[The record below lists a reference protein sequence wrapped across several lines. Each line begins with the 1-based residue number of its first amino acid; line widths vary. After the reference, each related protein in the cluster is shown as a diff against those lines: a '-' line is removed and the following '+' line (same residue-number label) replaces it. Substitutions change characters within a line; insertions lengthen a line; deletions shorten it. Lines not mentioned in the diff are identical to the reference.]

1 MLSQLDCIIFPDR
14 CEVIE
19 IVPSQRY
26 VYPIFKNCSSS
37 ISSAAKQNKWRTC
50 LNEQINKIN
59 NIDVILREPQDR
71 LISGINTFIQ
81 HVLRD
86 NPDLDQKTVQWFAQ
100 NYLFLNRHYCPQFLW
115 LVNLARFLNID
126 TKLNFISMDD
136 VRTITTLHKKPIG
149 ITPASADFVTKIN
162 EIKNNEMHHRID
174 TILFRCI
181 GKSMSFGQL
190 LQYINNTD
198 PTAYEYVIGRSQQIL
213 KSTYALPQA

>member
-19 IVPSQRY
+19 IIPSQRY

-37 ISSAAKQNKWRTC
+37 LLVAAKQNKWRTR

-59 NIDVILREPQDR
+59 SIDVILREPQDR

-86 NPDLDQKTVQWFAQ
+86 NPGLDQTTVQWFAQ
-100 NYLFLNRHYCPQFLW
+100 NYLYLNRHYCPQFLW
-115 LVNLARFLNID
+115 LVNLARFLNTD
-126 TKLNFISMDD
+126 TKLNFISIDD
-136 VRTITTLHKKPIG
+136 VHTITTLHKKPAG
-149 ITPASADFVTKIN
+149 ITKASAKFITEIN
-162 EIKNNEMHHRID
+162 EIKNNEMYHQID

-190 LQYINNTD
+190 LQHINNTD
-198 PTAYEYVIGRSQQIL
+198 PAAYEYVIGRSQQIL
-213 KSTYALPQA
+213 KSTHALPQA